1 MEQSV
6 RVRMAGTAY
15 AVGGALWFIVATAV
29 AARFGGDPPPASTAF
44 YVAEVF
50 WLVVQALLLVGF
62 FGLLWGGAVA
72 RSRFGL
78 IAFGVGVLGHALFV
92 VAELHGLWV
101 GATSGLLAVA
111 ALVSAV
117 GLLLV
122 GIATI
127 RARRWQGWARFVPL
141 LAGLYFFVAML
152 PFIVVADEPNL
163 FAIGGWGLLR
173 LAVGLAI
180 RSEGQVRAGSAV
192 ASALR

>member
-15 AVGGALWFIVATAV
+15 AVGGALWFLLGTWLTV
-29 AARFGGDPPPASTAF
+29 RFGGDPPPASSAF
-44 YVAEVF
+44 YQTQVV
-50 WLVVQALLLVGF
+50 WLVVQALLLIGF

-92 VAELHGLWV
+92 VAEVHGLSR
-101 GATSGLLAVA
+101 GASSDLWALA
-111 ALVSAV
+111 ALVSAI

-141 LAGLYFFVAML
+141 LAGLYFFVGML
-152 PFIVVADEPNL
+152 PFVFFADEPNL
-163 FAIGGWGLLR
+163 FALGGWGLLR

-180 RSEGQVRAGSAV
+180 WSEGQARAGSTV
-192 ASALR
+192 ASARS